1 MDVLPLFKSH
11 YSLGR
16 SILTL
21 EPPDSS
27 IDDGPDSIVDICEK
41 NNLESMILVDD
52 AMTGYLQAYKN
63 AKNCK
68 LKLIFGLRI
77 SICSDLTEKN
87 ESEISKTHKVIV
99 FVKNKRGYN
108 KLIKLSTEAA
118 IEGFYYTPRTDY
130 NSLKKIWDDK
140 DLSLCIPFYDS
151 FIYKNL
157 LTTSACVP
165 DFDFTNPTF
174 IIEENDLPFDEILK
188 EKTLEYSSK
197 NSHNHILGQ
206 SIFYKN
212 KKDFKAYLT
221 FRCINNRSSLD
232 KPELSHMCSDEFC
245 FESWK
250 EKNEKNRS

>member
-1 MDVLPLFKSH
+1 MDILPLFKSH

-21 EPPDSS
+21 ESLGSS
-27 IDDGPDSIVDICEK
+27 IENGPDSIIDICE
-41 NNLESMILVDD
+41 NNKLESVTLVDE

-63 AKNCK
+63 AKEAK
-68 LKLIFGLRI
+68 LKLIFGLKI
-77 SICSDLTEKN
+77 SICPDLREKG
-87 ESEISKTHKVIV
+87 ESELAKTHKVII
-99 FVKNKRGYN
+99 FIKNKKGYS

-118 IEGFYYTPRTDY
+118 IEGFYYKPRTDY
-130 NSLKKIWDDK
+130 SSLKKIWDEK

-157 LTTSACVP
+157 LTTSTCVP
-165 DFDFTNPTF
+165 EFDFTSPIFLT
-174 IIEENDLPFDEILK
+174 EENNLPFDEILK
-188 EKTLEYSSK
+188 NKTIEYASK
-197 NSHNHILGQ
+197 NSHNHMKTQ
-206 SIFYKN
+206 SVFYKD

-245 FESWK
+245 FEGWK
-250 EKNEKNRS
+250 EKNEKNRK